1 MPITRPPE
9 LDEMARRLAADYRP
23 RVAELGAD
31 LGVWATSTQVG
42 VEIGAGRPQGRWAKK
57 VRYAY
62 RFVMLGRTVPL
73 KSVHEVDVELRGR
86 LDDWIKRRTPT
97 PSAAGRPGTPVSG
110 E

>member
-31 LGVWATSTQVG
+31 LDVWANSTQVG
-42 VEIGAGRPQGRWAKK
+42 VEIGSGVSQRRWAKK

-62 RFVMLGRTVPL
+62 RFVMLGKTVPL
-73 KSVHEVDVELRGR
+73 KSVHEVDLELRGR
-86 LDDWIKRRTPT
+86 LEDWINRRRET
-97 PSAAGRPGTPVSG
+97 AATAG
-110 E
+110 

>member
-31 LGVWATSTQVG
+31 LDVWANSTQVG
-42 VEIGAGRPQGRWAKK
+42 VEIGAGVPQRRWAKK

-62 RFVMLGRTVPL
+62 RFVLLGKTVPL
-73 KSVHEVDVELRGR
+73 KSMREVDIELRGR
-86 LDDWIKRRTPT
+86 LDGWISRQGLR
-97 PSAAGRPGTPVSG
+97 ASG
-110 E
+110 QER